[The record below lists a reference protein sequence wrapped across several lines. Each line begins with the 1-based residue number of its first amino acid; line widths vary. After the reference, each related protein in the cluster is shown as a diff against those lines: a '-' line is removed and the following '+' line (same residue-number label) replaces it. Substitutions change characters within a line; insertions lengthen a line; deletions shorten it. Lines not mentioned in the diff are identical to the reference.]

1 MSHCETQ
8 IDRQQLVQ
16 TLLRERTRIL
26 AWLWS
31 TLRDG
36 HRSEDVFQDLLVRAL
51 EHEPGFE
58 DEGRLR
64 AWAWQVARNRAFEML
79 RQSQRQA
86 AVLDG
91 AVLDRLAGEFQSREP
106 KGLTDRIDALR
117 NCLDELTDN
126 TREVVRLRY
135 VDGLPA
141 HEIARKL
148 DRTADAVYKSLT
160 RVYATL
166 AACIERRLRGLEG
179 GPA

>member
-1 MSHCETQ
+1 MQ

-64 AWAWQVARNRAFEML
+64 AWAWQVARNRAFELL

-91 AVLDRLAGEFQSREP
+91 AVLDRLAGEFQSRDP

-117 NCLDELTDN
+117 NCMEELTDN

-135 VDGLPA
+135 VDELPA
-141 HEIARKL
+141 DEIARKL
-148 DRTADAVYKSLT
+148 NRTADAVYKSLT

-166 AACIERRLRGLEG
+166 AACIERRLRGLER